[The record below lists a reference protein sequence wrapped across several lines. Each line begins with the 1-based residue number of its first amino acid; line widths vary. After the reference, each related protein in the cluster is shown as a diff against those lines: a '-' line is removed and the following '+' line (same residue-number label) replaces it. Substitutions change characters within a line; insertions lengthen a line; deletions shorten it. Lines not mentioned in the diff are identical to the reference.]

1 MRTLAFIAIALSLLA
16 VWGVFDTLTRPP
28 DMPDYQQVRASWKPS
43 YAELLDR
50 NGKSLGETREN
61 FHVRR
66 MDWVR
71 YDDLSAAARKVFV
84 LAEDKRFYRHNGV
97 DWLALIKATLSNP
110 GSSTKRGAST
120 ITMQLAGQLMNKN
133 GHHGRRGI
141 RAKLV
146 QMRAARMLESQW
158 TKAQI
163 LESWLN
169 LVSFSGEV
177 QGIGAASRLIAGKP
191 PSALTQADSLQLAA
205 EVPAPAA
212 SASRMQARACAI
224 SQRLPEPVDCSLLA
238 GLNGNLPSKN
248 RWHAYHVRQILSGK
262 AGSQVHS
269 TIDDRLQ
276 TKSED
281 ILAKRLKRLH
291 NRNVRDG
298 AILVADNAT
307 GNILVWVGSNPDS
320 SRSPYVDGV
329 TAKRQA
335 GSSLK
340 PQLYALAM
348 QEGLIS
354 PASVLDDS
362 PLALESGG
370 QGIYAPQNYDR
381 QFVGPVS
388 ARMALGNSMNIPA
401 IRTLILTGIQPFM
414 DRLTKVGYSGLT
426 EDPDYYGFA
435 LALGSVEVSLYEQ
448 VRAYMMLANNGE
460 WQDLHLQPGQTGTRK
475 QIVSPQAAFQVADM
489 LADDH
494 ARVHTFGRNSVLHL
508 PFPASVKTGTS
519 KAMRDNWA
527 VGFTTRYTVGVWVGN
542 FEGDPMTGVSG
553 ISGAAPI
560 WHDVMMLLH
569 EHNPPAARVPP
580 KGVTQALVKFDP
592 PIEASREEWFRTGH
606 VRHVVHVV
614 TKKDR
619 LARIVAP
626 VDGSIFAIDPDIP
639 PANQQMIFQVDG
651 KTDHLALRLDGK
663 PWMRNAAWFPVP
675 GKHKLELVSSLTG
688 KVLDHASFSVR

>member
-1 MRTLAFIAIALSLLA
+1 MKKLALLA
-16 VWGVFDTLTRPP
+16 AALCLLAAWGVFDTLTRPP
-28 DMPDYQQVRASWKPS
+28 DLPGYEQVRSSWKPS
-43 YAELLDR
+43 YAELMDR
-50 NGKSLGETREN
+50 NGKSLGEIREN

-66 MDWVR
+66 MDWVS
-71 YDDLSAAARKVFV
+71 YDEMSAAARKVFV
-84 LAEDKRFYRHNGV
+84 LAEDKRFFRHNGV

-110 GSSTKRGAST
+110 GAATKRGAST
-120 ITMQLAGQLMNKN
+120 ISMQLAGRLMTKN

-141 RAKLV
+141 RAKLI
-146 QMRAARMLESQW
+146 QIRAARTLEQHW

-163 LESWLN
+163 LEGWLN

-177 QGIGAASRLIAGKP
+177 EGIDAASRLLAGKP
-191 PSALTQADSLQLAA
+191 PSALTEADSLQLAA

-212 SASRMQARACAI
+212 SPSRKQARACAI
-224 SQRLPEPVDCSLLA
+224 SRRLAEPVDCALLA
-238 GLNGNLPSKN
+238 GLPGNRANLD
-248 RWHAYHVRQILSGK
+248 RWHAYHVRHKLAGT
-262 AGSQVHS
+262 AGSARS
-269 TIDDRLQ
+269 TLDDVLQ
-276 TKSED
+276 TKAED
-281 ILAKRLKRLH
+281 ILAKRLKRLE

-307 GNILVWVGSNPDS
+307 GDILVWVGSNPAS

-329 TAKRQA
+329 TARRQA

-340 PQLYALAM
+340 PHLYALAM

-381 QFVGPVS
+381 QFIGPVS

-414 DRLTKVGYSGLT
+414 DRLSALGYSGLT

-448 VRAYMMLANNGE
+448 VRAYMAIANGGE
-460 WQDLHLQPGQTGTRK
+460 WHDLHLRPGEPDKVIQV
-475 QIVSPQAAFQVADM
+475 ISPQAAFQVADM

-527 VGFTTRYTVGVWVGN
+527 IGFTTRYTVGVWVGN

-560 WHDVMMLLH
+560 WHDMMMLLH
-569 EHNPPAARVPP
+569 DHNPPAKRVPP
-580 KGVTQALVKFDP
+580 KGMIASHVEFTPA
-592 PIEASREEWFRTGH
+592 IEAPRTEWFRTGH
-606 VRHVVHVV
+606 ARKMIRVVRHE
-614 TKKDR
+614 DR
-619 LARIVAP
+619 LARIVTP

-639 PANQQMIFQVDG
+639 PSNQRMQFQVDG
-651 KTDHLALRLDGK
+651 ITADLSLRLDGK
-663 PWMRNAAWFPVP
+663 PWQRNAAWFPIP
-675 GKHKLELVSSLTG
+675 GRHRLELVAIKTG
-688 KVLDHASFSVR
+688 KVLDSSYFSVR